1 MTKRSVEAIVIGASA
16 GAVDALLEFLP
27 ALPAGFPLP
36 ILIVIH
42 LPGDHKSLLVEV
54 FSAKCALE
62 VCEPDDKEPI
72 RPGVIYVAPPDYHL
86 LVEQSRV
93 FSLSNEEPV
102 NYCRPSIDVLFES
115 AAGAYT
121 SGVLGVIL
129 TGANHDGAA
138 GLRQVIDAGGAGLI
152 QTPETA
158 FASMMP
164 ASARAACPEAL
175 VMDLSEIV
183 RFVRECA

>member
-1 MTKRSVEAIVIGASA
+1 MTKRIVQAIVIGASA
-16 GAVDALLEFLP
+16 GAVDALLELLP
-27 ALPAGFPLP
+27 ALPAGFPIP
-36 ILIVIH
+36 IIVVIH
-42 LPGDHKSLLVEV
+42 LPADHKSLLVEV

-72 RPGVIYVAPPDYHL
+72 RAGVIYVAPPNYHL
-86 LVEQSRV
+86 LVESSRV

-115 AAGAYT
+115 VAQAYT
-121 SGVLGVIL
+121 TAAMGVIL

-138 GLRQVIDAGGAGLI
+138 GLRQIIDAGGVGLI

-164 ASARAACPEAL
+164 ASARMACPEAL
-175 VMDLSEIV
+175 VMDLAEIV
-183 RFVRECA
+183 KFVRECA